1 MKCPSPSRRTIPL
14 SPAAAAVSAVP
25 LLPSY
30 LARSLYAEPLRE
42 HLSPTS
48 WLFIQ
53 PPRPQSP
60 LFLAPSRLGVFALSG
75 SSASGCKLH
84 QSSRHAPSC
93 RPPRCAQPQSRRVVC
108 PQKGKS
114 PLSVPAIASCR
125 WTERQ
130 RKAANPPG
138 RKEAGRKL
146 VPRRVER
153 GRSHVAQCVDRFC
166 KLNTYYRPDPK
177 IPHPRFPKVLP
188 GQDINHETH
197 ESHETGRT
205 PSLSP
210 LCSLCFLLFLS
221 SFRGDNCPSPR
232 KEQEVAEETEED
244 AHLTAAHRMSVHAGA
259 KAPDPHPP
267 GRSRSSRPAPCS
279 NASMPPRC
287 TRICDGPLYSLG
299 CNTDRVREPPPP
311 LRDSIYSARIYG
323 CKR

>member
-93 RPPRCAQPQSRRVVC
+93 RPPRCAQPQPRRVVC
-108 PQKGKS
+108 AQKGKS
-114 PLSVPAIASCR
+114 PLSVAAATSCR
-125 WTERQ
+125 WSRRQ
-130 RKAANPPG
+130 RKAAKPPG

-146 VPRRVER
+146 VPCRVEH
-153 GRSHVAQCVDRFC
+153 GRSHVAQCIDRFC
-166 KLNTYYRPDPK
+166 KLNTYYRPDRK
-177 IPHPRFPKVLP
+177 IPLKSLN
-188 GQDINHETH
+188 Q
-197 ESHETGRT
+197 T
-205 PSLSP
+205 PISLSTP
-210 LCSLCFLLFLS
+210 TMSAPNHPYQKSVFRTLLRWTTLQFHCLC
-221 SFRGDNCPSPR
+221 RQIGTNPKKTTMRIMKPS
-232 KEQEVAEETEED
+232 
-244 AHLTAAHRMSVHAGA
+244 
-259 KAPDPHPP
+259 
-267 GRSRSSRPAPCS
+267 
-279 NASMPPRC
+279 
-287 TRICDGPLYSLG
+287 
-299 CNTDRVREPPPP
+299 
-311 LRDSIYSARIYG
+311 
-323 CKR
+323 